1 VPKNVRLNEVAKAA
15 GVSLGTASQAL
26 NQRSTVAHDTRS
38 KVLEAAISLGY
49 LKEPRPL
56 PSHALSVIGMLT
68 KHDVDA
74 PVVVSPFYAHIQLG
88 VEQACRD
95 HGLSLMVSA
104 IEVDP
109 SNRPVMLPAMVKEQ
123 HPEGLILVST
133 FLDHT
138 LEDIYRSLDIP
149 IVLIDSYAPNL
160 PYDGIVIDNA
170 QGAVL
175 AVNHLLEHGH
185 QHIGLIGSH
194 DASPP
199 SILERRAGYLEVLQ
213 THGLTSYLESSDLTK
228 ESAYLATQKLLNHS
242 PQITAIFAC
251 NDNAAIGVIQAV
263 RDSGQRVP
271 ENISVVGFDDVETAA
286 EMHPPLTTVHVHKRW
301 MGLLAVQMLLER
313 ARAPD
318 KPQTTLKVSTDLTI
332 RQSVASPK
340 TKILYKGGK
349 PSQSQRAP
357 EENVVRQ

>member
-1 VPKNVRLNEVAKAA
+1 VPKNVRLNDVARAA

-49 LKEPRPL
+49 LKEPKAL
-56 PSHALSVIGMLT
+56 PSHTLSVIGMLT
-68 KHDVDA
+68 KHDVNA

-95 HGLSLMVSA
+95 NGLSLMVSA
-104 IEVDP
+104 IEVDR

-123 HPEGLILVST
+123 HPEGLLLVST

-160 PYDGIVIDNA
+160 PYDGIVIHNA

-175 AVNHLLEHGH
+175 AVNHLLEYGH

-194 DASPP
+194 DASPL
-199 SILERRAGYLEVLQ
+199 SILERRGGYLEVLQ
-213 THGLTSYLESSDLTK
+213 THGLTSYIESSDLTK
-228 ESAYLATQKLLNHS
+228 QSAYLATQELLNRS
-242 PQITAIFAC
+242 PQVTAIFAC
-251 NDNAAIGVIQAV
+251 NDNAAMGVIQAV
-263 RDSGQRVP
+263 RESGRSVP
-271 ENISVVGFDDVETAA
+271 EDISIVGFDDVEAAA
-286 EMHPPLTTVHVHKRW
+286 EMYPPLTTIHVHKRW

-313 ARAPD
+313 ARSPD
-318 KPQTTLKVSTDLTI
+318 KPQTTLRVSTDLRI

-340 TKILYKGGK
+340 IKISHKGGK
-349 PSQSQRAP
+349 PSQSHLAL